1 MKNKKMN
8 GLYSLLIMLLII
20 GIIVLQIIVRI
31 NAIKSNYYIYAS
43 IFIVLVLLLISVLV
57 IFPYKNNVHR
67 KLSFNI
73 PFLSI
78 WICMCLCMLYSDI
91 AVFKKYWFL
100 SLILL
105 ILFTSI
111 FCILQQY
118 KMPDRDKLWSL
129 FIHSVQIIFFATVI
143 FCFLF
148 RPYTPGVRYSA
159 LSANP
164 NVYAMFIIS
173 VWACLISRF
182 DYIIYKEKSIKN
194 CMFIYIEAGC
204 ALFFLYM
211 TGARTSFG
219 AIVIIS
225 AIWFVFRLFFARKS
239 GQAFIRYILAAIPVM
254 AISFFVSYGLL
265 ATVPHLINHPVTF
278 DRDKEF
284 LAEHDNG
291 SICLAAQSTP
301 QSENSAS
308 HSGALNE
315 IEHDMESAIHNADK
329 EPSLIK
335 RIKMAFKSGESLDTI
350 LNGRISI
357 YKSYIRKI
365 DMTGHRKYAKK
376 INGQLVIHAHNNI
389 IQMGYTYGIPAMIF
403 YIILNIFSIIFSL
416 RHYIKYHDTRR
427 NAILPMLITF
437 GFIIT
442 SLTESLLIPIQSL
455 LAFSYYLSIGE
466 LINTQKD

>member
-31 NAIKSNYYIYAS
+31 NAIKSNYYIYTS
-43 IFIVLVLLLISVLV
+43 IFIVLVLLLISVLSV
-57 IFPYKNNVHR
+57 FSRKNNVRR

-73 PFLSI
+73 PFLSV
-78 WICMCLCMLYSDI
+78 WILMCLCMLYSDI

-105 ILFTSI
+105 ILFTSL

-118 KMPDRDKLWSL
+118 KMTDRDRLWNL
-129 FIHSVQIIFFATVI
+129 FIRSVQIIFFATVI

-182 DYIIYKEKSIKN
+182 DYIIYKEKAIKN
-194 CMFIYIEAGC
+194 CMFIYVEAGC

-219 AIVIIS
+219 AVVIIS
-225 AIWFVFRLFFARKS
+225 VIWFVFRLFFARKS
-239 GQAFIRYILAAIPVM
+239 GHAFIKYILAAIPVM

-284 LAEHDNG
+284 LAEYDNG
-291 SICLAAQSTP
+291 SICLAAQSALQP
-301 QSENSAS
+301 DNSAS

-335 RIKMAFKSGESLDTI
+335 RIAMAFKEGESLDNI
-350 LNGRISI
+350 LNGRITI
-357 YKSYIRKI
+357 YKSYIKEL
-365 DMTGHRKYAKK
+365 DMKGHRKYSKK
-376 INGQLVIHAHNNI
+376 INDYRAPHAHNNI
-389 IQMGYTYGIPAMIF
+389 LQMGYSYGIPAMIF
-403 YIILNIFSIIFSL
+403 YTILNIFSIIASL
-416 RHYIKYHDTRR
+416 RYYIRYHDKRR
-427 NAILPMLITF
+427 NSVFPLLITF
-437 GFIIT
+437 GFTIA
-442 SLTESLLIPIQSL
+442 SLTECMLIPIQSL
-455 LAFSYYLSIGE
+455 LAFSYYLTIGE